1 MRIFERNPGLLDR
14 AQIGNAGSQHECQF
28 LHFRSAGIMD
38 HASIGG
44 RERALEAHRGETF
57 DRASD
62 RGHDLLPAIGTG
74 APHRTGPERVET
86 EADIAGGGIDAFA
99 LDVFGDVNG
108 GHSRLRTDLKL
119 DADAGVEIDAVEN
132 LRDRLRRR
140 IQPKPVG
147 AIGAGEHE
155 RQPRRAVLQ
164 IVQRL
169 RVGRLRIGMI
179 DPLHDLPGRSRSTA
193 GDRRSTLGTAIDRI
207 DLQPVGRLAD
217 QFLERRA
224 LQHPVDQLA
233 PVLVG
238 RLRKL
243 RGQCQFVSLGHP
255 AYYSLVVS

>member
-1 MRIFERNPGLLDR
+1 
-14 AQIGNAGSQHECQF
+14 
-28 LHFRSAGIMD
+28 MD
-38 HASIGG
+38 HPSIGG
-44 RERALEAHRGETF
+44 GERALEAHRGEAF
-57 DRASD
+57 DRAGD
-62 RGHDLLPAIGTG
+62 RGHDLVPAIGTG
-74 APHRTGPERVET
+74 APHRTGPERVEP
-86 EADIAGGGIDAFA
+86 EADVAGGGIDAFA
-99 LDVFGDVNG
+99 LDIFGDVNG
-108 GHSRLRTDLKL
+108 GHSRLRADLKL

-132 LRDRLRRR
+132 LRDRLCRR
-140 IQPKPVG
+140 IEPETMG

-169 RVGRLRIGMI
+169 RVGCLGIGMI
-179 DPLHDLPGRSRSTA
+179 DPLHDLPGRGRRTA
-193 GDRRSTLGTAIDRI
+193 GDRRGSFRAAIDRI